1 MLAKCANPACSTP
14 FRRLH
19 EGKLFQ
25 VETDT
30 VPKGTNHERD
40 AGTRSTSRRSV
51 EHFWLCGECAPLVTL
66 VFDQKQGVVTVP
78 LPQAEVTKK
87 IRIVESLGRP
97 LPDRLRQD
105 LSELLKPDRQ
115 RYES

>member
-25 VETDT
+25 VETDF
-30 VPKGTNHERD
+30 VPKRTNRD
-40 AGTRSTSRRSV
+40 REAATKTLLRRKV

-66 VFDQKQGVVTVP
+66 AFDQKQGVVTVP
-78 LPQAEVTKK
+78 LPQGEGTKR
-87 IRIVESLGRP
+87 IRVVDPACRT
-97 LPDRLRQD
+97 LPTRRQQGVPVVSMAD
-105 LSELLKPDRQ
+105 DPGYQS
-115 RYES
+115 